1 MLTDQTKKWL
11 KEGTIVLIAAVLAAY
26 LVSAQV
32 KAGQL
37 IIGSDS
43 IFHFNRI
50 YEAAQQIKT
59 GNYSWFMSIYGFH
72 QSGRIVNAFYGPL
85 FAYLLGLLLLLA
97 GSWYRFQL
105 LTSFLVYFLACLG
118 MYRAGRRVGGN
129 RLAALWSGAV
139 YLTVGWLARWEMGSN
154 FSAITAL
161 LAPWLML
168 AIVDLL
174 DLKQAFPVKRLVLL
188 LFISLES
195 HMLTALLFSAALL
208 PAAVYR
214 LVKEGKP
221 AWVKLGKAAGI
232 CLLLTMNY
240 WLPLVYFGL
249 TNQLVSPGKMSLAG
263 NALHLTQKTTSKLT
277 GLLLDSST
285 RDQLSELMLGL
296 FAVQLLACLLLI
308 SDRTFAGRLNR
319 IFTLSGA
326 GLLYL
331 SSALAPWDKIERA
344 LPFLASY
351 LQFPSRL
358 ASLAYAFLLLGT
370 VLTVKQLEG
379 RHLDLKLGTA
389 LALVLAIV
397 LFFDLRYLRN
407 QIYTNAVRGYMPG
420 VAQSKTTKMGS
431 DNDQDDRYL
440 ADQAAKKMDPGL
452 FLQKARK
459 MVPDY
464 LPAGGGDFKQVE
476 AAYKQVVLGQH
487 FFAKKTAGQTIQ
499 LSWISSKDGKI
510 RLPLVL
516 YRQSRLTV
524 NGQQV
529 KVKPGAGGL
538 AAVKSWKGK
547 NTASLSLKLPVWLP
561 AALGLSLLADLLAG
575 IYLLGWTGKRLL
587 GLVNKELEIY
597 KGKSTE

>member
-1 MLTDQTKKWL
+1 MINKRMVKWL
-11 KEGTIVLIAAVLAAY
+11 KELAIALIAAALAAY

-50 YEAAQQIKT
+50 YEASQQIKT
-59 GNYSWFMSIYGFH
+59 GNYSWFMSVYGFH

-85 FAYLLGLLLLLA
+85 FAYLLGLILLAA

-105 LTSFLVYFLACLG
+105 LTSFLVYFFACLG

-139 YLTVGWLARWEMGSN
+139 YLTVGWLARWDMGSN

-161 LAPWLML
+161 LAPWLMI

-174 DLKQAFPVKRLVLL
+174 DLKQEFPVKRLVILI
-188 LFISLES
+188 FISLES

-208 PAAVYR
+208 PAAIYR
-214 LVKEGKP
+214 LAKEGKL
-221 AWVKLGKAAGI
+221 AWIKLGKAAGI

-240 WLPLVYFGL
+240 WLSLVYFGL
-249 TNQLVSPGKMSLAG
+249 TNQLLSPEKMSLTG
-263 NALHLTQKTTSKLT
+263 NALRLSQKTTSKLT
-277 GLLLDSST
+277 GLVLNSST
-285 RDQLSELMLGL
+285 RDQLSRIMFIF
-296 FAVQLLACLLLI
+296 FALQILACLLLAV
-308 SDRTFAGRLNR
+308 DRTFTGRLNR

-331 SSALAPWDKIERA
+331 SSALAPWDKIGQS
-344 LPFLASY
+344 LPFMASY
-351 LQFPSRL
+351 LQFPARL
-358 ASLAYAFLLLGT
+358 ASLAYAFLLLGA
-370 VLTVKQLEG
+370 VLTIKQLED
-379 RHLDLKLGTA
+379 RHLDLQLGAVLAIA
-389 LALVLAIV
+389 LALL

-420 VAQSKTTKMGS
+420 VARSKTTSLGS
-431 DNDQDDRYL
+431 DNVKDDRLL
-440 ADQAAKKMDPGL
+440 AEQASKTMDPGL
-452 FLQKARK
+452 FLKKARK
-459 MVPDY
+459 TVPDY

-476 AAYKQVVLGQH
+476 TAYKQVVLDQH
-487 FFAKKTAGQTIQ
+487 FFKKTTAGQTVQ
-499 LSWISSKDGKI
+499 LSWTSKKDGEI

-516 YRQSRLTV
+516 YRQSKLTV

-538 AAVKSWKGK
+538 ATIMSWKGK
-547 NTASLSLKLPVWLP
+547 NTASLAIEIPFWLQASLC
-561 AALGLSLLADLLAG
+561 LSLLADLLAAL
-575 IYLLGWTGKRLL
+575 YLLGNWLGKRLQ
-587 GLVNKELEIY
+587 GLVNKELKI
-597 KGKSTE
+597 